1 MQQAVGRLSR
11 VAHRTVTSSY
21 IYILY
26 IDGAPR
32 RRPARHE
39 QNRRTQSGLRRHYER
54 RINRDMHARD
64 GEMLLDTLF
73 HEELHRMFPYL
84 GERAITCMTSI
95 LLPTPSQRYRSWL
108 YSRISPPLKDGA
120 DAVAER

>member
-1 MQQAVGRLSR
+1 
-11 VAHRTVTSSY
+11 
-21 IYILY
+21 
-26 IDGAPR
+26 
-32 RRPARHE
+32 
-39 QNRRTQSGLRRHYER
+39 
-54 RINRDMHARD
+54 MHARD